1 VPDHQLEDPSSLLGR
16 QSPTQGTPPPASPQG
31 LAPTRS
37 PLGNPLVYGLP
48 DNPEQTSR
56 FNMLHPIPNG
66 IDCLPPQIL
75 LSRRRQ

>member
-1 VPDHQLEDPSSLLGR
+1 VPNHQLEDLPSLLGR
-16 QSPTQGTPPPASPQG
+16 QPPTPGTSPPASPQG
-31 LAPTRS
+31 LASTRS

-48 DNPEQTSR
+48 DNPEEPSS